1 MRRAAGFSSSVE
13 VVAAAVALMRMESS
27 EFNSGDDIRVVA
39 RERKGVQS
47 LGLAD
52 VCRMEEKTTFV
63 TDGRVSPRK
72 LRGVAAMDHV
82 SVC

>member
-13 VVAAAVALMRMESS
+13 VVAVAVASMRMESS

-39 RERKGVQS
+39 RERKGVHS

-52 VCRMEEKTTFV
+52 VCRLEN
-63 TDGRVSPRK
+63 
-72 LRGVAAMDHV
+72 
-82 SVC
+82 